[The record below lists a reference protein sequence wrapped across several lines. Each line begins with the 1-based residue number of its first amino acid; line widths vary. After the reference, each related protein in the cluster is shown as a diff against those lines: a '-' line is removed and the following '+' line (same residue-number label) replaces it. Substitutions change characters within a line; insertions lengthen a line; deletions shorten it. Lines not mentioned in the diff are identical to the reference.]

1 MTQDGTIRMDF
12 DKFENMEGQSL
23 SETISSAIAS
33 IKLQNHNHDM
43 NTWKIESDKNNGN
56 DVKFIYSL
64 ICNGNMDWNNS
75 ITGSAPSTAAQEL
88 SKKLAWINLNQEF
101 FKNKTE
107 AELKKFIF
115 SGFGTVEKN
124 AFEKNSSI
132 VKIPIFDVMYKA
144 SGTTGNRGG
153 GSSSTATTGYYL
165 TDPLQV

>member
-1 MTQDGTIRMDF
+1 MNIVIVITIYRA
-12 DKFENMEGQSL
+12 KGR
-23 SETISSAIAS
+23 IRYI
-33 IKLQNHNHDM
+33 
-43 NTWKIESDKNNGN
+43 
-56 DVKFIYSL
+56 
-64 ICNGNMDWNNS
+64 
-75 ITGSAPSTAAQEL
+75 
-88 SKKLAWINLNQEF
+88 EF